1 MLQWTIAA
9 LIRKINVNIDF
20 SEHIRHA
27 QLLSGLGVS
36 EKKVEIPVKNSSSG
50 K

>member
-1 MLQWTIAA
+1 MLQWTIAT

-27 QLLSGLGVS
+27 QLLSGLGIS
-36 EKKVEIPVKNSSSG
+36 EKK
-50 K
+50 